1 MSSSVR
7 PRAVASRGAVAE
19 PAHETKTDTE
29 LESDVAS
36 SARTGLAPQW
46 KVILHNDEITTFEF
60 VIELLMT
67 IFRKDAQEAFKLTN
81 EVHNSGSALIVVTN
95 LERAE
100 LYVEQVHSLARPRG
114 YPLVASLEPA

>member
-1 MSSSVR
+1 VNSSAR
-7 PRAVASRGAVAE
+7 LQAVAPRSAVVE
-19 PAHETKTDTE
+19 PARETKTETE

-36 SARTGLAPQW
+36 DARTGLAPQW

-67 IFRKDAQEAFKLTN
+67 IFRKDAQEAFRLTN